1 MRAVKLD
8 AFAAR
13 LHAIHMQRKT
23 LANVN
28 VVVGDAS
35 ASLLEGV
42 AGADTAALA
51 NPEPTFD
58 TSIPLP
64 DDDDALEAEAEYD
77 DDDEADDDDDDGLGG
92 YGGVT
97 STASAFEVNS
107 VSTDCRTC
115 GHDPLPVD
123 SSPATLANEIDMLKQ
138 RITEL
143 ETKLQDL

>member
-8 AFAAR
+8 AFGAR

-35 ASLLEGV
+35 ASLLPGV
-42 AGADTAALA
+42 AGVDTAALA
-51 NPEPTFD
+51 KSEPTLD

-64 DDDDALEAEAEYD
+64 DDDDALEVEAEYD
-77 DDDEADDDDDDGLGG
+77 DEYDDDLGG

-97 STASAFEVNS
+97 STASAFEVNG
-107 VSTDCRTC
+107 VSTDCRAC

>member
-8 AFAAR
+8 AFGAR
-13 LHAIHMQRKT
+13 LHAIHMQRKN

-28 VVVGDAS
+28 VVVDDAS
-35 ASLLEGV
+35 VSLLEEVEGV
-42 AGADTAALA
+42 GTAALA
-51 NPEPTFD
+51 NSEPTFD
-58 TSIPLP
+58 TSTPLP
-64 DDDDALEAEAEYD
+64 DDDDDVLEVEVEAEYD
-77 DDDEADDDDDDGLGG
+77 DDDDDDMGG
-92 YGGVT
+92 HDGVT
-97 STASAFEVNS
+97 STASAFEVNG

-115 GHDPLPVD
+115 GHEPLPVD

>member
-8 AFAAR
+8 AFGAR
-13 LHAIHMQRKT
+13 LHAIHMQRT
-23 LANVN
+23 TPANVN

-51 NPEPTFD
+51 NPEPTLD
-58 TSIPLP
+58 TSTPLT
-64 DDDDALEAEAEYD
+64 
-77 DDDEADDDDDDGLGG
+77 DDDDDDDDLGG

-107 VSTDCRTC
+107 VSTDCRAC